1 MGGRDCC
8 DAPDPLSLDPRVG
21 RWRPPGCCVPGKRME
36 SSKGGRAG
44 YGPGRPPS
52 PVFGK
57 KVKSKVFLRALR
69 CFKLMVLFPFQLSG
83 ASEKWEQEGV
93 CIVFWLP
100 TSTFRGALAAQKLGH
115 HGDPREGGR
124 RISEPFS
131 VAFGSLSRISGS
143 EGQKTVACSLRNF
156 SRNSL
161 SRANPGGK

>member
-1 MGGRDCC
+1 MGGGDCC
-8 DAPDPLSLDPRVG
+8 DVPDPLSDPRVG
-21 RWRPPGCCVPGKRME
+21 RRRPPGCCVAGKHME

-44 YGPGRPPS
+44 CGPGRPPS

-57 KVKSKVFLRALR
+57 KVKSEVFLRALR
-69 CFKLMVLFPFQLSG
+69 CFRLMALFPFQLSG
-83 ASEKWEQEGV
+83 SSEKREQEGV

-115 HGDPREGGR
+115 HGSKGGR